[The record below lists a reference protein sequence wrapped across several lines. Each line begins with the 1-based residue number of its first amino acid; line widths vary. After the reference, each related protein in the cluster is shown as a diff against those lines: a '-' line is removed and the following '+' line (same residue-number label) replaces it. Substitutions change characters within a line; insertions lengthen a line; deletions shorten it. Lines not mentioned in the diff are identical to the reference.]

1 MLHVLCAAIGLLVG
15 LQAPPADKNLSVVV
29 QEISRTGATASG
41 QPIDPPAG
49 AEVITSIYT
58 IAPGAVLPDHKHR
71 FPRYAYVLA
80 GRLQVTNAESG
91 EVFTYEA
98 GAFIVEMIDTWHRGS
113 NIGSEPVRLLV
124 IDQVER
130 GSSNTIVKTP

>member
-1 MLHVLCAAIGLLVG
+1 M
-15 LQAPPADKNLSVVV
+15 P
-29 QEISRTGATASG
+29 
-41 QPIDPPAG
+41 
-49 AEVITSIYT
+49 
-58 IAPGAVLPDHKHR
+58 
-71 FPRYAYVLA
+71 YVLA

-130 GSSNTIVKTP
+130 GSSNTIARRHRGANPDVRRSCRSALRV

>member
-1 MLHVLCAAIGLLVG
+1 MLQGLCTALGLLVG
-15 LQAPPADKNLSVVV
+15 LQGPSADQKPGVVV
-29 QEISRTGATASG
+29 QEISRTGVTASG
-41 QPIDPPAG
+41 GPINPPAG
-49 AEVITSIYT
+49 AEVITSVYT

-113 NIGSEPVRLLV
+113 NIGSEPVKLLV

-130 GSSNTIVKTP
+130 GSSNTVVKTP